1 MNRNDKK
8 DWIASLNSALSS
20 SESAVVA
27 KFNALTVSEMSDL
40 RNEARKLGV
49 SIKVTQNR
57 LTKLALKGTNYEE
70 LAPLFKG
77 VTLVAWSEDPISAAK
92 VVYNFAKTNDKLK
105 IKAGVVEG
113 KVLPLEELKVV
124 ATLPDKN
131 GMLSMLLSVLQAPIR
146 NMACVIKAVADA
158 QNEE

>member
-1 MNRNDKK
+1 MNRSDKK

-27 KFNALTVSEMSDL
+27 KFNALTVSEISNL

-77 VTLVAWSEDPISAAK
+77 VTLVAWSNDPVSAAK
-92 VVYNFAKTNDKLK
+92 VVYNFAKTNDKVEILGGAMGKEILDVNGVNSIALLPSLDEARAK
-105 IKAGVVEG
+105 ICAVLTTPAGNLARVFKAYSE
-113 KVLPLEELKVV
+113 K
-124 ATLPDKN
+124 
-131 GMLSMLLSVLQAPIR
+131 QA
-146 NMACVIKAVADA
+146 A
-158 QNEE
+158 

>member
-1 MNRNDKK
+1 MNRSDKK
-8 DWIASLNSALSS
+8 DWITSLNTALSN

-27 KFNALTVSEMSDL
+27 KFKALTVAEISEL

-77 VTLVAWSEDPISAAK
+77 VTLVAWGEDPISAAK
-92 VVYNFAKTNDKLK
+92 VVFNFAKTNDKVEILGGAMGK
-105 IKAGVVEG
+105 EILDVDGV
-113 KVLPLEELKVV
+113 
-124 ATLPDKN
+124 
-131 GMLSMLLSVLQAPIR
+131 
-146 NMACVIKAVADA
+146 KAVALLPSLDEA
-158 QNEE
+158 RAKICAVLTTPAGNLARVFKAYSEKQAA

>member
-1 MNRNDKK
+1 MNRSDKK

-27 KFNALTVSEMSDL
+27 KFNALTVSEISDL

-77 VTLVAWSEDPISAAK
+77 VTLVAWAEDPISAAK
-92 VVYNFAKTNDKLK
+92 VVYNFAKTNDKVEILGGAMGKEILDVNGVNSVALLPSLDEARAK
-105 IKAGVVEG
+105 ICAVLTTPAGNLARVFKAYSE
-113 KVLPLEELKVV
+113 K
-124 ATLPDKN
+124 
-131 GMLSMLLSVLQAPIR
+131 QA
-146 NMACVIKAVADA
+146 A
-158 QNEE
+158 

>member
-8 DWIASLNSALSS
+8 DWISSLNSALSS

-27 KFNALTVSEMSDL
+27 KFKALTVSEMSDL
-40 RNEARKLGV
+40 RNEARKLGA

-77 VTLVAWSEDPISAAK
+77 VTLVAWSTDPVSAAK
-92 VVYNFAKTNDKLK
+92 AIYNFAKTNDKVEILGGAMGKEILDVNGVKSIALLPSLDEARAK
-105 IKAGVVEG
+105 ICAVLTTPAGNLARVFKAYSE
-113 KVLPLEELKVV
+113 K
-124 ATLPDKN
+124 
-131 GMLSMLLSVLQAPIR
+131 QA
-146 NMACVIKAVADA
+146 A
-158 QNEE
+158 

>member
-1 MNRNDKK
+1 M
-8 DWIASLNSALSS
+8 NSALSS

-92 VVYNFAKTNDKLK
+92 VVYNFAKTNDKVEILGGAMGKEILDVNGVNSVALLPSLDEARAK
-105 IKAGVVEG
+105 ICAVLTTPAGNLARVFKAYSE
-113 KVLPLEELKVV
+113 K
-124 ATLPDKN
+124 
-131 GMLSMLLSVLQAPIR
+131 QA
-146 NMACVIKAVADA
+146 A
-158 QNEE
+158 

>member
-1 MNRNDKK
+1 MNRSDKK

-27 KFNALTVSEMSDL
+27 KFNALTVSEISNL

-92 VVYNFAKTNDKLK
+92 VIYNFAKTNDKVEILGGAMGKEILDVNGVNSIALLPSLDEARAK
-105 IKAGVVEG
+105 ICAVLTTPAGNLARVFKAYSE
-113 KVLPLEELKVV
+113 K
-124 ATLPDKN
+124 
-131 GMLSMLLSVLQAPIR
+131 QA
-146 NMACVIKAVADA
+146 A
-158 QNEE
+158 

>member
-8 DWIASLNSALSS
+8 DWITSLNSALSS

-27 KFNALTVSEMSDL
+27 KFDALTVAELSDL
-40 RNEARKLGV
+40 RNKARELGA

-77 VTLVAWSEDPISAAK
+77 VTLVAWSNDPVSAAK
-92 VVYNFAKTNDKLK
+92 AVYNFAKTNEKVEILGGAMGKEILDVNGVKSVALLPSLDEARAK
-105 IKAGVVEG
+105 ICAVLTTPAGNLARVFKAYSE
-113 KVLPLEELKVV
+113 K
-124 ATLPDKN
+124 
-131 GMLSMLLSVLQAPIR
+131 QA
-146 NMACVIKAVADA
+146 A
-158 QNEE
+158 

>member
-8 DWIASLNSALSS
+8 DWITSLNEALSS

-27 KFNALTVSEMSDL
+27 KFNALTVAELSEL
-40 RNEARKLGV
+40 RNKARELGT

-77 VTLVAWSEDPISAAK
+77 VTLVAWSNDPVSAAK
-92 VVYNFAKTNDKLK
+92 AVYNFAKTNDKVEILGGAMGK
-105 IKAGVVEG
+105 EILDVAGVKSVALLPSLDEARA
-113 KVLPLEELKVV
+113 KICAVLTTPAGNLARVFKAYSEK
-124 ATLPDKN
+124 
-131 GMLSMLLSVLQAPIR
+131 QA
-146 NMACVIKAVADA
+146 A
-158 QNEE
+158 

>member
-8 DWIASLNSALSS
+8 DWITSLNTALSS

-27 KFNALTVSEMSDL
+27 KFNALTVAELSEL
-40 RNEARKLGV
+40 RNKARELGA

-77 VTLVAWSEDPISAAK
+77 VTLVAWSNDPVSAAK
-92 VVYNFAKTNDKLK
+92 AVYNFAKTNEKVEILGGAMGKEILDVNGVKSVALLPSLDEARAK
-105 IKAGVVEG
+105 ICAVLTAPAGNLARVFKAYSE
-113 KVLPLEELKVV
+113 K
-124 ATLPDKN
+124 
-131 GMLSMLLSVLQAPIR
+131 QA
-146 NMACVIKAVADA
+146 A
-158 QNEE
+158 

>member
-1 MNRNDKK
+1 MNRSDKK

-40 RNEARKLGV
+40 RSEARKLGV

-77 VTLVAWSEDPISAAK
+77 VTLVAWAEDPISAAK
-92 VVYNFAKTNDKLK
+92 VVYNFAKTNDKVEILGGAMGKEILDVNGVNSVALLPSLDEARAK
-105 IKAGVVEG
+105 ICAVLTTPAGNLARVFKAYSE
-113 KVLPLEELKVV
+113 K
-124 ATLPDKN
+124 
-131 GMLSMLLSVLQAPIR
+131 QA
-146 NMACVIKAVADA
+146 A
-158 QNEE
+158 

>member
-1 MNRNDKK
+1 MNRSDKK

-77 VTLVAWSEDPISAAK
+77 VTLVAWAEDPISAAK
-92 VVYNFAKTNDKLK
+92 VVYNFAKTNDKVEILGGAMGKEILDVNGVNSVALLPSLYEARAK
-105 IKAGVVEG
+105 ICAVLTTPAGNLARVFKAYSE
-113 KVLPLEELKVV
+113 K
-124 ATLPDKN
+124 
-131 GMLSMLLSVLQAPIR
+131 QA
-146 NMACVIKAVADA
+146 A
-158 QNEE
+158 

>member
-8 DWIASLNSALSS
+8 DWITSLNTALSS

-27 KFNALTVSEMSDL
+27 KFNALTVAELSEL
-40 RNEARKLGV
+40 RNKARELGA

-77 VTLVAWSEDPISAAK
+77 VTLVAWSNDPVSAAK
-92 VVYNFAKTNDKLK
+92 AVYNFAKTNEKVEILGGAMGKEILDVDGVKSVALLPSLDEARAK
-105 IKAGVVEG
+105 ICAVLTTPAGNLARVFKAYSE
-113 KVLPLEELKVV
+113 K
-124 ATLPDKN
+124 
-131 GMLSMLLSVLQAPIR
+131 QA
-146 NMACVIKAVADA
+146 A
-158 QNEE
+158 

>member
-1 MNRNDKK
+1 MNRNDKQ

-27 KFNALTVSEMSDL
+27 KFSALTVSELTEL
-40 RNEARKLGV
+40 RNKARELGV

-77 VTLVAWSEDPISAAK
+77 VTLV
-92 VVYNFAKTNDKLK
+92 FAKL
-105 IKAGVVEG
+105 
-113 KVLPLEELKVV
+113 
-124 ATLPDKN
+124 
-131 GMLSMLLSVLQAPIR
+131 
-146 NMACVIKAVADA
+146 
-158 QNEE
+158 

>member
-1 MNRNDKK
+1 MNRSDKK

-77 VTLVAWSEDPISAAK
+77 VTLVAWAEDPISAAK
-92 VVYNFAKTNDKLK
+92 VVYNFAKTNDKVEILGGAMGKEILDVNGVNSVALLPSLDEARAK
-105 IKAGVVEG
+105 ICAVLTTPAGNLARVFKAYSE
-113 KVLPLEELKVV
+113 K
-124 ATLPDKN
+124 
-131 GMLSMLLSVLQAPIR
+131 QA
-146 NMACVIKAVADA
+146 A
-158 QNEE
+158 